1 MTGAIRLALP
11 SDAATLAMIDASV
24 NISPWAEAQFANA
37 CAGGRAERTWALVVE
52 QDGCIGGFVVVLQV
66 LDEASIHT
74 IAVYP
79 GQQRKGIGQALL
91 HAALARAQ
99 RDGATRCLLEV
110 RQSNTAA
117 RCLYTDNGFILDGV
131 RKHYYPG
138 ENGREDALLMSK
150 ELGGTTNECA

>member
-1 MTGAIRLALP
+1 MARAIRLAQP
-11 SDAATLAMIDASV
+11 NDAATLAMIDASV

-37 CAGGRAERTWALVVE
+37 CAEGGAEGGIEKTWALVVE
-52 QDGCIGGFVVVLQV
+52 EDGCVDGFVVVLQV

-74 IAVYP
+74 IAVDP
-79 GQQRKGIGQALL
+79 ARQRKGIGQALL

-99 RDGATRCLLEV
+99 RDGSTRCLLEV
-110 RQSNTAA
+110 RQSNSAA

-131 RKHYYPG
+131 RKLYYPG

-150 ELGGTTNECA
+150 ELGE